1 MGLLQYNIFSSG
13 YDFLK
18 VLAYFINMSLVLIY
32 VNRIVILNYMGGRK
46 LRNVGVLFDIFKKL
60 RALSVRLSS
69 VQFLQEAKENLVFP
83 DEIE

>member
-18 VLAYFINMSLVLIY
+18 VLVYFFSMSLILIY
-32 VNRIVILNYMGGRK
+32 VNRIVILNNMGGRK
-46 LRNVGVLFDIFKKL
+46 LRNVGVLFDISKKL

-69 VQFLQEAKENLVFP
+69 VQFLQEAKENFVFP
-83 DEIE
+83 DEI